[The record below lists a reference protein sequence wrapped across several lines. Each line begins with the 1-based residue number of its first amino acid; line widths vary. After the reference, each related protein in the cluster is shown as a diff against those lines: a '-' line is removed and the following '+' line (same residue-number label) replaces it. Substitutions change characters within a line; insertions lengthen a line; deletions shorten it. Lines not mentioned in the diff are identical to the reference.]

1 MTSIRTDWFQNG
13 IHCAEV
19 RVGGI
24 DGVLVLNA
32 SVVNDADDV
41 IIIDTTDG
49 DIVVDVFDRGTRANV
64 SYDLWGSTFWSTA
77 GMYRVTYSWTD
88 PVDPA
93 QSPAPLVVT
102 LLIVDTVG
110 GFQIDSDG
118 VLVISAP
125 DFENESLMRYR
136 RARQSTMMALDP
148 DGDTVVDETNDGFPT
163 RFRVEGNPHYTLQV
177 PVFTNFNVTEVIFG
191 DGVTHLGSYTFY
203 YHDNLVGTLE
213 LPNTL
218 EFVGYNTIM
227 YCDGIEHLT
236 FFETGRTKKR
246 SLVDLPQEF
255 ATENDG
261 LKTIDLSS
269 MASLTGITGK
279 WCFYGNGSLETVTLP
294 PTVVTLGGLYTFE
307 ENSAL
312 HTVNLEN
319 VKHFGE
325 DLFYAC
331 DNMRVFDMRSME
343 SAHPYSL
350 YTELTDPPQVVTL
363 QSTDQLVML
372 AGPDGDENSNQFTAR
387 TFHFITGYTEED
399 LSPFSETYSLWTLVP
414 SLASSPIVSASSG
427 GDPYVFPLVGPVYK
441 LPNTEEVYRLYQD
454 DHVVINAMVSVASA
468 DIQAEI
474 VRAVAGS
481 YAIHGHH
488 YQPVAAE
495 AYFYSHIFV
504 GSRTTDD
511 KVDIDIEQK
520 QHVVTGTTNMFRV
533 EPQEVSKDSLSY
545 DIPVRWGQDTCLTI
559 SYSRNPQIRNGLRL
573 SGRKASLASGTGLL
587 TRNYRPKFF
596 RLSTLYNTAPVSIPR
611 KCVRPLTKR
620 GIRGHNEVL
629 LTF

>member
-1 MTSIRTDWFQNG
+1 MTTIRTDWFQNG
-13 IHCAEV
+13 VHCVEV
-19 RVGGI
+19 RDGI

-32 SVVNDADDV
+32 SVVNDTDDV
-41 IIIDTTDG
+41 IDTTDG
-49 DIVVDVFDRGTRANV
+49 GVVVSVVDRRTSANL

-77 GMYRVTYSWTD
+77 GTYRVTYSWTD

-102 LLIVDTVG
+102 LLIVDTAD

-148 DGDTVVDETNDGFPT
+148 DGGTVDETNDGFPT

-203 YHDNLVGTLE
+203 DNDNLVGTLA

-236 FFETGRTKKR
+236 FFETGLTKKR
-246 SLVDLPQEF
+246 SLVDLPREF

-261 LKTIDLSS
+261 LKTVNLSS
-269 MASLTGITGK
+269 MTSLTGITGDY
-279 WCFYGNGSLETVTLP
+279 CFYGNLTLETVTLP
-294 PTVVTLGGLYTFE
+294 PTVVTLGYWTF
-307 ENSAL
+307 NLNPAL

-325 DLFYAC
+325 DSFYEC

-343 SAHPYSL
+343 SAHEYSL

-363 QSTDQLVML
+363 QTTDQLVL
-372 AGPDGDENSNQFTAR
+372 LVGPEDDEYSNQFTAR

-399 LSPFSETYSLWTLVP
+399 LASFSDTYSLWTLVP

-441 LPNTEEVYRLYQD
+441 LPNSEEVYRLYQD
-454 DHVVINAMVSVASA
+454 DHVVINAMVSIASA

-474 VRAVAGS
+474 MRAVAGS
-481 YAIHGHH
+481 YGHN

-511 KVDIDIEQK
+511 KVNIDIEQK
-520 QHVVTGTTNMFRV
+520 QYLVTGTTNMFRV

-596 RLSTLYNTAPVSIPR
+596 RLSTLHNTAPVSIPR